1 MMGLSDGVVFTWI
14 GHLGVVFY
22 VGSYAALQ
30 SGLIRGSS
38 YAYAVLN
45 LIAASLVL
53 VSLTNAFNAASAL
66 IQVFWI
72 AISLIG
78 ITRIFVTQRRNVF
91 STEERQMLDD
101 LFSSMPAPM
110 ARRFMSAGQWSD
122 LSPGTILTTENEP
135 VETLHYILSGQAIV
149 RTDGHVVG
157 DIPRGFVGELNVLTS
172 GPASAT
178 VEITAASRVFG
189 ITGEAIRAL
198 CKADDEIRL
207 HVEQWLRTSIG
218 RKLMEAN
225 ARLSGSTGPEQKP
238 FDEMAL

>member
-1 MMGLSDGVVFTWI
+1 MMGMSDAVLFTWI

-30 SGLIRGSS
+30 SGLIRGASYS
-38 YAYAVLN
+38 YAFLN

-53 VSLTNAFNAASAL
+53 ISLTNAFNAASAL

-78 ITRIFVTQRRNVF
+78 ITRLFLVQRRNIF
-91 STEERQMLDD
+91 STEELEMLEDI
-101 LFSSMPAPM
+101 FSSMPAPM
-110 ARRFMSAGQWSD
+110 ARRLLNAGQWSE
-122 LSPGTILTTENEP
+122 LLPGTILTTESQP
-135 VETLHYILSGQAIV
+135 VETLHYIRSGGAVV
-149 RTDGHVVG
+149 RSGGHVVG
-157 DIPRGFVGELNVLTS
+157 EIARGFVGELNVLAS

-178 VEITAASRVFG
+178 VEITAPSRVFG
-189 ITGEAIRAL
+189 ISGEAIRAL
-198 CKADDEIRL
+198 CKADDEVRL

-225 ARLSGSTGPEQKP
+225 ARISGTGTAEHKP